1 LASPKETVSIIAIF
15 VRRIHIARID
25 MITMSLA
32 VLTSKLRRVLL
43 HDSIC
48 GAQVGRPDGRAE
60 QLGLGVL
67 NEPAAEQ
74 ADPTVLDLQLR
85 VLTKE
90 IQAWR
95 LSSFF
100 IKFFL
105 RFLTTLTSRFALLP

>member
-1 LASPKETVSIIAIF
+1 MPRK
-15 VRRIHIARID
+15 
-25 MITMSLA
+25 
-32 VLTSKLRRVLL
+32 
-43 HDSIC
+43 DSVC

-95 LSSFF
+95 ISTFILISFF
-100 IKFFL
+100 VLNDLDIKICIFCLKKVAFGL
-105 RFLTTLTSRFALLP
+105 DDHF